1 MSGFDDLFWLVEV
14 VEAGTL
20 TAAAEKHE
28 ISAAAVS
35 KRIRLLEQRLG
46 VRLLVRTTRHLRM
59 TEAGEIYYQRGKAL
73 LAEFQEL
80 EDNVASTTERLC
92 GQIRINAPMTFGQR
106 QLVKPISEFMKQ
118 YPEVEITLHLDD
130 RAIDI
135 MGSDY
140 DLVMRI
146 GVLEDS
152 SLVAQRVG
160 GTAMMC
166 CASPR
171 YLEKAGMPI
180 IPEDLQHH
188 ECLIYEQ
195 QSRYSSWGFERD
207 GEITKV
213 SVKGK
218 LSSNNGD
225 VLCQAACNDQ
235 GVVLMPLFILQD
247 ALNRGELVQI
257 LPEYSFELLNIY
269 AMYPT
274 RNYLPL
280 KVKRLIEF
288 LKMRLASGYL

>member
-14 VEAGTL
+14 VDAGTL
-20 TAAAEKHE
+20 TAAAGKHE
-28 ISAAAVS
+28 ISSAAVS

-46 VRLLVRTTRHLRM
+46 VRLLVRTTRHLRV

-92 GQIRINAPMTFGQR
+92 GQIRINAPMSFGLR
-106 QLVKPISEFMKQ
+106 ELAKPVSDFMQQ

-146 GVLEDS
+146 GPLEDS

-160 GTAMMC
+160 VTTMMC
-166 CASPR
+166 CASES
-171 YLEKAGMPI
+171 YLEAAGTPI
-180 IPEDLQHH
+180 TPQDLQHH
-188 ECLIYEQ
+188 DCLIYEQ
-195 QSRYSSWGFERD
+195 QSRLSRWGFERD
-207 GEITKV
+207 GEVTEV
-213 SVKGK
+213 AVKGK
-218 LSSNNGD
+218 LSANNGD
-225 VLCQAACNDQ
+225 VLCQAACNGQ
-235 GVVLMPLFILQD
+235 GIVLLPLFIVQESI
-247 ALNRGELVQI
+247 ARGDLVPI
-257 LPEYSFELLNIY
+257 LPEYSFKPLNIY
-269 AMYPT
+269 AMYPS

-280 KVKRLIEF
+280 KVTRLIEF